1 VLGSR
6 SRPAGPLP
14 DITLAAGMMIVV
26 QPNVIT
32 TDHRAGVQVGE
43 LVLVTETGYERLHAA
58 PSGLIRVG

>member
-14 DITLAAGMMIVV
+14 DMTLQAGMMIVV

-32 TDHRAGVQVGE
+32 RDQRAGVQVGE
-43 LVLVTETGYERLHAA
+43 LVLVTADGYERLHAA
-58 PSGLIRVG
+58 PSGFIRVG